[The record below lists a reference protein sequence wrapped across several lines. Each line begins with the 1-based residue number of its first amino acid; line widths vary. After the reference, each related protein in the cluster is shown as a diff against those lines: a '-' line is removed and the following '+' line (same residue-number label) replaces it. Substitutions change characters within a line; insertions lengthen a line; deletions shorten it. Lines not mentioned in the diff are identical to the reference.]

1 MLKAKNKMAKE
12 IKFDIE
18 SRDALKR
25 GVDALANAVKVTL
38 GPKGRNVVI
47 EKSFGAPHV
56 TKDGVSVAKEIEL
69 EDRVENMGAQ
79 MVKEVAS
86 KTNDLAGDGTTTAT
100 VLAQA
105 IVREG
110 LKNVAAGA
118 NPMDLKRGI
127 DKAVATVVDNL
138 KSQSQEVGASN
149 EKIKQVASVSAN
161 NDEAI
166 GSLIAEAFGK
176 VGKEGVITVEE
187 AKGIDTTVDVV
198 EGMQFDRGYQSPYF
212 VTNPEKMVAELDN
225 PYILLV
231 EKKISSMK
239 ELLPV
244 LEPVAQQGKSLLII
258 SEEVEGEALAT
269 LVVNKL
275 RGSLKIAAVKAPGFG
290 DRRKAMLED
299 IAILTGGTVIS
310 EERGFTMENAS
321 IELLGR
327 AEKVSIDKDNTTIVN
342 GAGDEEQIK
351 GRVNQIKAQME
362 STTSDYDREKLQE
375 RLAKLAGGVAVLYVG
390 AASEV
395 EMKEK
400 KDRVDDALHATRAAV
415 EEGIVAGGGV
425 ALVRAISSLENLSGT
440 NQDEQTGIK
449 IVKRAI
455 EEPLRQIVAN
465 AGGEGSVIVAKVA
478 EGKGDFGY
486 NAKTDEFV
494 NMLEAG
500 IIDPT
505 KVTRVA
511 LENAASVAGMLLTTE
526 CVITEIKK
534 DEPAM
539 PPMGGGMP
547 GMM

>member
-1 MLKAKNKMAKE
+1 MAKD

-18 SRDALKR
+18 ARNGIKR

-38 GPKGRNVVI
+38 GPKGRNVI
-47 EKSFGAPHV
+47 ISKSFGAPVV
-56 TKDGVSVAKEIEL
+56 TKDGVTVAKEIEL
-69 EDRVENMGAQ
+69 EDAHENMGAQ

-105 IVREG
+105 IVKEG
-110 LKNVAAGA
+110 LKNVASGA

-127 DKAVATVVDNL
+127 DRAVAALTANL
-138 KSQSQEVGASN
+138 QEQTKQVGDSS
-149 EKIKQVASVSAN
+149 EKIKQVASISSN
-161 NDEAI
+161 NDELI
-166 GSLIAEAFGK
+166 GELIAEAFGK

-187 AKGIDTTVDVV
+187 AKGTETYVDVV
-198 EGMQFDRGYQSPYF
+198 EGMQFDRGYLSPYF
-212 VTNPEKMVAELDN
+212 VTNSEKMTADLED
-225 PYILLV
+225 PYILIYD
-231 EKKISSMK
+231 KKISAMK
-239 ELLPV
+239 DLLPV
-244 LEPVAQQGKSLLII
+244 LEPVAQSGKPLLII
-258 SEEVEGEALAT
+258 AEDVDGEALAT

-310 EERGFTMENAS
+310 EERGFTLENAT
-321 IELLGR
+321 IDQLGT
-327 AEKVSIDKDNTTIVN
+327 AEKVAIDKDNTTVVN
-342 GAGDEEQIK
+342 GAGDNEAIK
-351 GRVNQIKAQME
+351 NRVNQIKAQIE
-362 STTSDYDREKLQE
+362 STTSDYDKEKLQE

-425 ALVRAISSLENLSGT
+425 ALVRAKAILANLDAT
-440 NQDEQTGIK
+440 NDDEATGIQ
-449 IVKRAI
+449 IVNRAI
-455 EEPLRQIVAN
+455 ESPLRTIVEN
-465 AGGEGSVIVAKVA
+465 AGGEGSVVINKVL
-478 EGKGDFGY
+478 EGKDDYGY
-486 NAKTDEFV
+486 DAKTNTFV
-494 NMLEAG
+494 NMLKAG
-500 IIDPT
+500 IIDPK

-511 LENAASVAGMLLTTE
+511 LENAASVAGMILTTE
-526 CVITEIKK
+526 CALIDIKE
-534 DEPAM
+534 DSAGGGGGM
-539 PPMGGGMP
+539 PPMGGGGMP